1 MQRTWDTQNLEFN
14 EVWADRAQRG
24 FFLKRWDHPSWAK
37 RADPDPLKVRDL
49 KTNHCRCPQLEP
61 TLKFLNFAPRERM
74 GVLVWAQIGRKHL
87 EWRGCN
93 RQNPA
98 GDGSESDPKWCHF
111 LYIVLKQNEKRGKQD
126 SVAWFLQTF
135 QTHLYHLSGAELR
148 SGENLPVEDPVA
160 APKPRVAAGACSQN
174 GKSWDSDCKFLKRKW
189 KKMRKNDDKNEVK
202 VTAKPRLL
210 PPLKGVPLGNPNLT
224 PVALGPS
231 SAKSRVGVGGF
242 SR

>member
-1 MQRTWDTQNLEFN
+1 MARTWDTQNLKFN

-24 FFLKRWDHPSWAK
+24 FFLKRWDPSWATA
-37 RADPDPLKVRDL
+37 RIQIELVGAVE
-49 KTNHCRCPQLEP
+49 NEIIAAVHSWNQLWS
-61 TLKFLNFAPRERM
+61 FVFAPRERM
-74 GVLVWAQIGRKHL
+74 GVLFGRKL
-87 EWRGCN
+87 
-93 RQNPA
+93 
-98 GDGSESDPKWCHF
+98 DGSTSSGEDATDKTLQEMGRKAIQNDAKLC
-111 LYIVLKQNEKRGKQD
+111 IALKQNEKRGKQD

-174 GKSWDSDCKFLKRKW
+174 GKSWDSDYKFLKRKW

-210 PPLKGVPLGNPNLT
+210 PPWKMCRWGTPTWHRSPL
-224 PVALGPS
+224 VQARPS
-231 SAKSRVGVGGF
+231 HGLV
-242 SR
+242 

>member
-1 MQRTWDTQNLEFN
+1 M
-14 EVWADRAQRG
+14 
-24 FFLKRWDHPSWAK
+24 
-37 RADPDPLKVRDL
+37 
-49 KTNHCRCPQLEP
+49 
-61 TLKFLNFAPRERM
+61 
-74 GVLVWAQIGRKHL
+74 GRKAI
-87 EWRGCN
+87 
-93 RQNPA
+93 QNDA
-98 GDGSESDPKWCHF
+98 K
-111 LYIVLKQNEKRGKQD
+111 LYIVLKQNQKRGKQD

-189 KKMRKNDDKNEVK
+189 KKNEEK
-202 VTAKPRLL
+202 WWQKWSQGHRQTTSPSA
-210 PPLKGVPLGNPNLT
+210 LKDVPLGNPNLT